1 MKQLLLT
8 FSIFLFSGGIFAQ
21 DLVYKPISPFFG
33 GDTFA
38 YQQILASA
46 SAQNDFTED
55 SASREQGSDLDNFTE
70 SLNRRMLSALSQ
82 SLFQQQLGDADLTVG
97 TYSFGDLLVEITP
110 GAGGLNV
117 SILNTATGE
126 QTQIIIPDNG

>member
-1 MKQLLLT
+1 MKQLRITFLL
-8 FSIFLFSGGIFAQ
+8 FLFSGGIFAQ

-46 SAQNDFTED
+46 SAQNDFSEETNT
-55 SASREQGSDLDNFTE
+55 RPEQSDLDNFTE
-70 SLNRRMLSALSQ
+70 SLNRRLLSALSQ
-82 SLFQQQLGDADLTVG
+82 SLFEQQLGNTDLTVG
-97 TYSFGDLLVEITP
+97 TYTFGDLIVEITP

-117 SILNTATGE
+117 SILNTSTGE
-126 QTQIIIPDNG
+126 QTQIVIPSNG